1 VDSQGKCA
9 FISDLPLKNDKK
21 APIFVSMQIVNE
33 KGERLYFTEDQR
45 KALLSAAA
53 KASREVRSFCGV
65 LCYTGCRISECL
77 ALTPKSID
85 LSAKVIVIESL
96 KKRKAGVHRQVP
108 VPAELLDLLD
118 VVHQIRTIQKKGRS
132 QLNERLWPWSRMTA
146 WRKIQALIKA
156 AGIPD
161 GPHASPKGLRH
172 GFGVTAVSKGIAL
185 NMVQKWLGHSQ
196 LTTTAIYA
204 DAVGEEEQSIAS
216 RMW

>member
-1 VDSQGKCA
+1 
-9 FISDLPLKNDKK
+9 
-21 APIFVSMQIVNE
+21 MQIVNE
-33 KGERLYFTEDQR
+33 KGERLYFTEEQR
-45 KALLSAAA
+45 KALLAAAA
-53 KASREVRSFCGV
+53 KAPREVRSFCSV
-65 LCYTGCRISECL
+65 LCYTGCRISEAL
-77 ALTPKSID
+77 ALTAKSID

-108 VPAELLDLLD
+108 VPPDLLD
-118 VVHQIRTIQKKGRS
+118 TLDMVHGIREIQKKGGARI
-132 QLNERLWPWSRMTA
+132 NHRLWTWSRMTA
-146 WRKIQALIKA
+146 WRKMAALIKA

-185 NMVQKWLGHSQ
+185 NMVQKWLGHAQ

>member
-1 VDSQGKCA
+1 
-9 FISDLPLKNDKK
+9 
-21 APIFVSMQIVNE
+21 MQIVNE
-33 KGERLYFTEDQR
+33 KGERLYFTEEQR

-53 KASREVRSFCGV
+53 KAPREVRSFCSV
-65 LCYTGCRISECL
+65 LCYTGCRISEAL
-77 ALTPKSID
+77 ALTAKSID

-96 KKRKAGVHRQVP
+96 KRRKAGVHRQVP
-108 VPAELLDLLD
+108 VPPELLDTLD
-118 VVHQIRTIQKKGRS
+118 MVHGIREVQRKGRS
-132 QLNERLWPWSRMTA
+132 RLNERLWTWSRMTA
-146 WRKIQALIKA
+146 WRKMAALIKA

-204 DAVGEEEQSIAS
+204 NAVGEEERSIAS
-216 RMW
+216 RMWTSNQVG